1 MEYRQLLNALPPST
15 RKLWG
20 RLHQLG
26 LSRADFADHVDLS
39 RTYLYEI
46 LRGDVPFPK
55 NPDVIEK
62 IANAADILPT
72 LFEEYLAPVH
82 DRLQRD
88 PQVIEQI
95 FLNMAGT

>member
-1 MEYRQLLNALPPST
+1 VKFPKVRETLEKFAEVCHLNPTDFVEYRQLLNNLPTST

-26 LSRADFADHVDLS
+26 LSRAEFADKVDLS

-55 NPDVIEK
+55 NPDVIENNPLH
-62 IANAADILPT
+62 A
-72 LFEEYLAPVH
+72 EG
-82 DRLQRD
+82 
-88 PQVIEQI
+88 
-95 FLNMAGT
+95 M